1 MSYVPRPL
9 SEIARMQPGPM
20 DWDAMHDLG
29 SQDIPRDHYLLGTLR
44 PALRLQ
50 TSSVGSYES
59 DTEPSSPAQVIL
71 LACGL
76 GPVIEH
82 RHPSYD
88 AVEQAAQNISQQF
101 HGLTADQGV
110 DLGAV
115 FAATQQ
121 RMRQLP
127 RSRYREA
134 FGCSM
139 AAAVV
144 RWPHLQLAHAGDI
157 RCFLYTRSRL
167 HLLSS
172 IHTLGAR
179 LSQPGSDDVWALPT
193 WGDVL
198 WNAITPLGR
207 DVEPELVDVR
217 LTYGD
222 ALVLC
227 TAPIAHTVSPR
238 RIATLLREDRPAG
251 ETACRLLDLAKNGGC
266 RNEATVVVARF
277 RSPERWQLM
286 PPDVGMRATSMRPP
300 PRSANGEGA
309 SGRSQPGFNEP

>member
-1 MSYVPRPL
+1 
-9 SEIARMQPGPM
+9 MQPGPM

-44 PALRLQ
+44 PPLRLQ
-50 TSSVGSYES
+50 SSSLGSYKSEA
-59 DTEPSSPAQVIL
+59 EPASPVQVIL

-76 GPVIEH
+76 GPAIDQ

-88 AVEQAAQNISQQF
+88 AVEQAAHVIAQQF
-101 HGLTADQGV
+101 HGLPQGQAIN
-110 DLGAV
+110 LAEV

-144 RWPHLQLAHAGDI
+144 RWPRLQLAHAGDI
-157 RCFLYTRSRL
+157 RCFLYSRSRL
-167 HLLSS
+167 HLLTS

-179 LSQPGSDDVWALPT
+179 LSQPGGDDVWALPT

-251 ETACRLLDLAKNGGC
+251 ETARRLLELAKSGGC
-266 RNEATVVVARF
+266 RNEATVVVVRF
-277 RSPERWQLM
+277 RSPERWQQMQADL
-286 PPDVGMRATSMRPP
+286 GTRASTLRPP
-300 PRSANGEGA
+300 LRNTNGDGA
-309 SGRSQPGFNEP
+309 SGRSQTGFNEP